1 MKRLLKRLSFLL
13 CITPTITFADCID
26 VPYLGTYCS
35 PPNGGIINA
44 PYLGPQCGYGQCI
57 QVPYLGVQ
65 CSNVSGGGTD
75 ITYIH
80 LANNK
85 RKALATKILIPFP
98 WQKSRSTKSYIIK
111 DVG

>member
-13 CITPTITFADCID
+13 CITPTITFAECID

-65 CSNVSGGGTD
+65 CSNVSGGGAVYKPYVGAQCQGECVSGD
-75 ITYIH
+75 SN
-80 LANNK
+80 LC
-85 RKALATKILIPFP
+85 
-98 WQKSRSTKSYIIK
+98 QKL
-111 DVG
+111 